1 MKGFTLVELMVVIVL
16 ISLVSLIAYAGITG
30 VQKSINANLW
40 QGKVEMIENGA
51 ALYGTD
57 NENLLNNTC
66 VIDNVTY
73 TECLAITVKELID
86 ANYIQTDEERCVEYM
101 ESSGECLKSEST
113 ITNDTLNENDTNYY
127 ADNLIV
133 NIYLLNGIVYAKLI
147 Y

>member
-1 MKGFTLVELMVVIVL
+1 MLIMPPEFRVVI
-16 ISLVSLIAYAGITG
+16 
-30 VQKSINANLW
+30 
-40 QGKVEMIENGA
+40 
-51 ALYGTD
+51 YGTD